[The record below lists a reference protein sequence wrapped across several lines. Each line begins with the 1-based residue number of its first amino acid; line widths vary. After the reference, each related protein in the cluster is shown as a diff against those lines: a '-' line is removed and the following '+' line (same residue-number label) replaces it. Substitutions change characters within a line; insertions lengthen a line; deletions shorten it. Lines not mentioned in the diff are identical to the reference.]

1 MEKKIKQT
9 LVTMRELESKLQTA
23 TAEEREDLLKQYA
36 DLEREANR
44 LQIELAMANNNR
56 EEKPV
61 DVNTQMRE
69 AIKQVRSHQADGDFL
84 MKREATPII
93 TSGII
98 QGGEKTN
105 MASAGIPLTIKDLIN
120 PLGMGT
126 IYEKL
131 GLQVATGVRGNI
143 QWPCLDTSAEVSV
156 GGELDEAETKT
167 LDFSKITAT
176 PVKVGISIEV
186 SNEAIN
192 DESFDLVGVIKEQM
206 NKAVGRTLNKRVL
219 ALSAPSSKPAFVGPL
234 VSNKQTATYTKAGAT
249 YKDVKALKAKVLKT
263 GAQMAGFCYVMDA
276 EMYSTLECTPKDN
289 GSGLFIIEG
298 GKIDGDVVFITDLAE
313 YAGKIVAGCFAYE
326 ALNQHGEVHFI
337 VDPYTKAK
345 KNVTVFT
352 LNADFSLTYL
362 VSANNTKGAPFVVAS
377 AAAQ

>member
-1 MEKKIKQT
+1 MEEKIKQT
-9 LVTMRELESKLQTA
+9 LATMRELESKLQTA

-36 DLEREANR
+36 ALEREANR
-44 LQIELAMANNNR
+44 LQIEMAMANNKR

-61 DVNTQMRE
+61 DANTQMRE
-69 AIKQVRSHQADGDFL
+69 AIKMVRSHQADGDFL
-84 MKREATPII
+84 MKRAATTTI

-98 QGGEKTN
+98 QNGEKAN
-105 MASAGIPLTIKDLIN
+105 MTSAGIPLTIKDLIN

-219 ALSAPSSKPAFVGPL
+219 ALSAPSAKPAFVGPL

-362 VSANNTKGAPFVVAS
+362 VSANNTKGAPFVVAG

>member
-1 MEKKIKQT
+1 MEEKIKKT
-9 LVTMRELESKLQTA
+9 LATMRELESKLQTA

-36 DLEREANR
+36 ALEREANR
-44 LQIELAMANNNR
+44 LQIEMAMANNKR

-61 DVNTQMRE
+61 DANTQMRD
-69 AIKQVRSHQADGDFL
+69 AIKMVRSHQADGDFL
-84 MKREATPII
+84 MKRAATTTI

-98 QGGEKTN
+98 QNGENTN
-105 MASAGIPLTIKDLIN
+105 MTSAGIPLTIKDLIN

-219 ALSAPSSKPAFVGPL
+219 ALSAPSAKPAFVGPL
-234 VSNKQTATYTKAGAT
+234 VANKQTATYTKAGAT

-313 YAGKIVAGCFAYE
+313 YAGKIAAGCFAYE

>member
-9 LVTMRELESKLQTA
+9 LATMRELESKLQTA

-36 DLEREANR
+36 ALEREANR
-44 LQIELAMANNNR
+44 LQIEMAMANNKR

-61 DVNTQMRE
+61 DANTQMRE
-69 AIKQVRSHQADGDFL
+69 AIKQVRRHQAEGDFL

-219 ALSAPSSKPAFVGPL
+219 ALSAPSAKPAFAGPL
-234 VSNKQTATYTKAGAT
+234 VANKQTATYTKAGAT

>member
-9 LVTMRELESKLQTA
+9 LATMRELESKLQTA

-36 DLEREANR
+36 ALEREANR
-44 LQIELAMANNNR
+44 LQIELAMANNKR

-61 DVNTQMRE
+61 DANTQMRE

-219 ALSAPSSKPAFVGPL
+219 ALSAPSAKPAFAGPL

>member
-1 MEKKIKQT
+1 MEEKIKKT
-9 LVTMRELESKLQTA
+9 LATMRELESKLQTA

-36 DLEREANR
+36 ALEREANR
-44 LQIELAMANNNR
+44 LQIEMAMANNKR

-61 DVNTQMRE
+61 DANTQMRE
-69 AIKQVRSHQADGDFL
+69 AIKMVRSHQADGDFL
-84 MKREATPII
+84 MKRAATTTI

-98 QGGEKTN
+98 QNGEKTN
-105 MASAGIPLTIKDLIN
+105 MTSAGIPLTIKDLIN

-219 ALSAPSSKPAFVGPL
+219 ALSAPSAKPAFVGPL

-326 ALNQHGEVHFI
+326 ALNQHGDVHFI

-362 VSANNTKGAPFVVAS
+362 VSANNTKGAPFVVAG

>member
-9 LVTMRELESKLQTA
+9 LATMRELESKLQTA

-36 DLEREANR
+36 ALEREANR

-219 ALSAPSSKPAFVGPL
+219 ALSAPSAKPAFVGPL

>member
-1 MEKKIKQT
+1 MENKIKQT
-9 LVTMRELESKLQTA
+9 IAAMRELESKLQTA

-36 DLEREANR
+36 ALEREANR
-44 LQIELAMANNNR
+44 LQVELAMANNKR

-61 DVNTQMRE
+61 DANTQMRE
-69 AIKQVRSHQADGDFL
+69 AIKMVRSHQADGDFL
-84 MKREATPII
+84 MKRAATTTI

-98 QGGEKTN
+98 QDGEKTN

-167 LDFSKITAT
+167 IDFSKITAT

-219 ALSAPSSKPAFVGPL
+219 ALSAPSAKPAFVGPL

-313 YAGKIVAGCFAYE
+313 YAGKIAAGCFAYE

>member
-9 LVTMRELESKLQTA
+9 LATMRELESKLQTA

-36 DLEREANR
+36 ALEREANR
-44 LQIELAMANNNR
+44 LQIEMAMANNKR

-61 DVNTQMRE
+61 DANTQMRE
-69 AIKQVRSHQADGDFL
+69 AIKMVRSHQADGDFL
-84 MKREATPII
+84 MKRAATNTI

-98 QGGEKTN
+98 QDGEKTN

-219 ALSAPSSKPAFVGPL
+219 ALSAPSAKPAFVGPL

>member
-9 LVTMRELESKLQTA
+9 LANMRELESKLQTA

-36 DLEREANR
+36 ALEREANR
-44 LQIELAMANNNR
+44 LQIEMAMANNKR
-56 EEKPV
+56 EENPV
-61 DVNTQMRE
+61 DANTQMRE
-69 AIKQVRSHQADGDFL
+69 AIKMVRSHQADGDFL
-84 MKREATPII
+84 MKRAATTTI

-98 QGGEKTN
+98 QNGEKTN

-219 ALSAPSSKPAFVGPL
+219 ALSAPSAKPAFVGPL
-234 VSNKQTATYTKAGAT
+234 VANKQTATYTKAGAT

>member
-9 LVTMRELESKLQTA
+9 LATMRELESKLQTA

-36 DLEREANR
+36 ALEREANR

-84 MKREATPII
+84 MKREATTVI
-93 TSGII
+93 TSGVI

-219 ALSAPSSKPAFVGPL
+219 ALSAPSAKPAFVGPL
-234 VSNKQTATYTKAGAT
+234 VSNKQTDTYTKAGAT

>member
-1 MEKKIKQT
+1 MEEKIKQT
-9 LVTMRELESKLQTA
+9 LATMRELESKLQTA

-36 DLEREANR
+36 ALEREANR
-44 LQIELAMANNNR
+44 LQIEMAMANNKR

-61 DVNTQMRE
+61 DANTQMRE
-69 AIKQVRSHQADGDFL
+69 AIKMVRSHQADGDFL
-84 MKREATPII
+84 MKRAATTTI

-98 QGGEKTN
+98 QNGEKAN
-105 MASAGIPLTIKDLIN
+105 MTSAGIPLTIKDLIN

-219 ALSAPSSKPAFVGPL
+219 ALSAPSAKPAFVGPL

-362 VSANNTKGAPFVVAS
+362 VSANNTNGAPFVVAG

>member
-1 MEKKIKQT
+1 MENKIKQT
-9 LVTMRELESKLQTA
+9 IAAMRELESKLQTA

-36 DLEREANR
+36 ALEREAQR
-44 LQIELAMANNNR
+44 LQIELAMSQNKR

-61 DVNTQMRE
+61 DANTQMRE
-69 AIKQVRSHQADGDFL
+69 AIKMVRSHQADGDFL
-84 MKREATPII
+84 MKRAATTTI

-98 QGGEKTN
+98 QDGEKTN

-167 LDFSKITAT
+167 IDFSKITAT

-219 ALSAPSSKPAFVGPL
+219 ALSAPSAKPAFVGPL

-313 YAGKIVAGCFAYE
+313 YAGKIAAGCFAYE

>member
-1 MEKKIKQT
+1 MENKIKQT
-9 LVTMRELESKLQTA
+9 IAAMRELESKLQTA

-36 DLEREANR
+36 ALEREAQR
-44 LQIELAMANNNR
+44 LQIELAMSQNKR

-61 DVNTQMRE
+61 DANTQMRE
-69 AIKQVRSHQADGDFL
+69 AIKMVRSHQADGNFL
-84 MKREATPII
+84 MKRAATTTI

-98 QGGEKTN
+98 QDGEKTN

-219 ALSAPSSKPAFVGPL
+219 ALSAPSAKPAFAGPL

>member
-1 MEKKIKQT
+1 MENKIKQT
-9 LVTMRELESKLQTA
+9 IAAMRELESKLQTA

-36 DLEREANR
+36 ALEREANR
-44 LQIELAMANNNR
+44 LQIELAMANNKR

-61 DVNTQMRE
+61 DANTQMRE

-219 ALSAPSSKPAFVGPL
+219 ALSAPSAKPAFAGPL

>member
-1 MEKKIKQT
+1 MEEKIKQT
-9 LVTMRELESKLQTA
+9 LATMRELESKLQTA

-36 DLEREANR
+36 ALEREANR
-44 LQIELAMANNNR
+44 LQIEMAMANNKR

-61 DVNTQMRE
+61 DANTQMRE
-69 AIKQVRSHQADGDFL
+69 AIKMVRSHQADGDFL
-84 MKREATPII
+84 MKRAATTTI

-98 QGGEKTN
+98 QNGENTN
-105 MASAGIPLTIKDLIN
+105 MTSAGIPLTIKDLIN

-219 ALSAPSSKPAFVGPL
+219 ALSAPSAKPAFVGPL
-234 VSNKQTATYTKAGAT
+234 ISNKQTATYTKAGAT

>member
-1 MEKKIKQT
+1 MENKIKQT
-9 LVTMRELESKLQTA
+9 IAAMRELESKLQTA

-36 DLEREANR
+36 ALEREAQR
-44 LQIELAMANNNR
+44 LQIELAMSQNKR

-61 DVNTQMRE
+61 DANTQMRE
-69 AIKQVRSHQADGDFL
+69 AIKMVRSHQADGDFL
-84 MKREATPII
+84 MKRAATTTI

-98 QGGEKTN
+98 QDGEKTN

-219 ALSAPSSKPAFVGPL
+219 ALSAPSAKPAFVGPL

-313 YAGKIVAGCFAYE
+313 YAGKIAAGCFAYE

>member
-9 LVTMRELESKLQTA
+9 LATMRELESKLQTA

-36 DLEREANR
+36 ALEREANR

-61 DVNTQMRE
+61 DANTQMRE

-84 MKREATPII
+84 IKREATPII

-176 PVKVGISIEV
+176 PVKVGISIDV

-192 DESFDLVGVIKEQM
+192 DESFDLVGVIKEQI

-219 ALSAPSSKPAFVGPL
+219 ALSAPSAKPAFVGPL

>member
-1 MEKKIKQT
+1 MENKIKQT
-9 LVTMRELESKLQTA
+9 IAAMRELESKLQTA

-36 DLEREANR
+36 ALEREAQR
-44 LQIELAMANNNR
+44 LQIELAMANNKR

-219 ALSAPSSKPAFVGPL
+219 ALSAPSAKPAFVGPL

>member
-9 LVTMRELESKLQTA
+9 LATMRELESKLQTA

-36 DLEREANR
+36 ALEREANR

-219 ALSAPSSKPAFVGPL
+219 ALSAPSAKPAFVGPL
-234 VSNKQTATYTKAGAT
+234 VSNKQTDTYTKAGAT

>member
-1 MEKKIKQT
+1 MEEKIKQT
-9 LVTMRELESKLQTA
+9 LATMRELESKLQTA

-36 DLEREANR
+36 ALEREANR
-44 LQIELAMANNNR
+44 LQIEMAMANNKR

-84 MKREATPII
+84 MKREATTVI
-93 TSGII
+93 TSGVI

-219 ALSAPSSKPAFVGPL
+219 ALSAPSAKPAFVGPL

-362 VSANNTKGAPFVVAS
+362 VSANNTKGAPFVVAA

>member
-1 MEKKIKQT
+1 MENKIKQT
-9 LVTMRELESKLQTA
+9 IAAMRELESKLQTA

-36 DLEREANR
+36 ALEREANR
-44 LQIELAMANNNR
+44 LQIELAMANNKR

-61 DVNTQMRE
+61 DANTQMRE

-219 ALSAPSSKPAFVGPL
+219 ALSAPSAKPAFVGPL

>member
-1 MEKKIKQT
+1 MEEKIKQT
-9 LVTMRELESKLQTA
+9 LATMRELESKLQTA

-36 DLEREANR
+36 ALEREANR
-44 LQIELAMANNNR
+44 LQIELAMANNKR

-61 DVNTQMRE
+61 DANTQMRE

-219 ALSAPSSKPAFVGPL
+219 ALSAPSAKPAFAGPL

>member
-1 MEKKIKQT
+1 MEEKIKQT
-9 LVTMRELESKLQTA
+9 LAAMRELESKLQTA

-36 DLEREANR
+36 ALEREANR
-44 LQIELAMANNNR
+44 LQIEMAMANNKR

-61 DVNTQMRE
+61 DANTQMRE

-84 MKREATPII
+84 MKREATTVI
-93 TSGII
+93 TSGVI

-219 ALSAPSSKPAFVGPL
+219 ALSAPSAKPAFVGPL

-362 VSANNTKGAPFVVAS
+362 VSANNTKGAPFVVAG

>member
-1 MEKKIKQT
+1 MENKIKQT
-9 LVTMRELESKLQTA
+9 LATMRELESKLQTA

-36 DLEREANR
+36 AQEREANR
-44 LQIELAMANNNR
+44 LQIELAMSQNKR
-56 EEKPV
+56 EEKPMSA
-61 DVNTQMRE
+61 NEQMRE

-84 MKREATPII
+84 MKRDSQNII
-93 TSGII
+93 TSGVVAS
-98 QGGEKTN
+98 GDKNN
-105 MASAGIPLTIKDLIN
+105 MTAAGIPLTIKDLIN
-120 PLGMGT
+120 PLEMGT
-126 IYEKL
+126 IYDKL

-143 QWPCLDTSAEVSV
+143 QWPCLDTAAEVSV
-156 GGELDEAETKT
+156 GGELDDAETKT

-192 DESFDLVGVIKEQM
+192 DESFDLVGVIKAQM

-219 ALSAPSSKPAFVGPL
+219 ALSAPTAKPAFVGPL
-234 VSNKQTATYTKAGAT
+234 VANKQSATYTKAGAT

-313 YAGKIVAGCFAYE
+313 YAGKIAAGCFAYE

-362 VSANNTKGAPFVVAS
+362 VSANNTKGAPFVVAG

>member
-1 MEKKIKQT
+1 MEEKIKQT
-9 LVTMRELESKLQTA
+9 LATMRELESKLQTA

-36 DLEREANR
+36 ALEREANR
-44 LQIELAMANNNR
+44 LQIEMAMANNKR

-61 DVNTQMRE
+61 DANTQMRE
-69 AIKQVRSHQADGDFL
+69 AIKMVRSHQADGDFL
-84 MKREATPII
+84 MKRAATTTI

-98 QGGEKTN
+98 QNGEKAN
-105 MASAGIPLTIKDLIN
+105 MTSAGIPLTIKDLIN

-126 IYEKL
+126 IYERL

-219 ALSAPSSKPAFVGPL
+219 ALSAPSAKPAFVGPL

-362 VSANNTKGAPFVVAS
+362 VSANNTKGAPFVVAG

>member
-9 LVTMRELESKLQTA
+9 LATMRELESKLQTA

-36 DLEREANR
+36 ALEREAQR
-44 LQIELAMANNNR
+44 LQIELAMANNKR

-61 DVNTQMRE
+61 DANTQMRE
-69 AIKQVRSHQADGDFL
+69 AIKMVRSHQADGDFL
-84 MKREATPII
+84 MKRAATTVI
-93 TSGII
+93 TSGVI
-98 QGGEKTN
+98 QDGERTN

-143 QWPCLDTSAEVSV
+143 QWPCLDTSAEVSE

-219 ALSAPSSKPAFVGPL
+219 ALSAPSAKPAFVGPL

>member
-1 MEKKIKQT
+1 MEEKIKQT
-9 LVTMRELESKLQTA
+9 LATMRELESKLQTA

-36 DLEREANR
+36 ALEREANR
-44 LQIELAMANNNR
+44 LQIEMAMANNKR

-61 DVNTQMRE
+61 DANTQMRE
-69 AIKQVRSHQADGDFL
+69 AIKMVRSHQADGDFL
-84 MKREATPII
+84 MKRAATTTI

-98 QGGEKTN
+98 QNGEKTN

-219 ALSAPSSKPAFVGPL
+219 ALSAPSAKPAFVGPL

>member
-9 LVTMRELESKLQTA
+9 LATMRELESKLQTA

-36 DLEREANR
+36 ALEREANR

-84 MKREATPII
+84 MKREATTVI
-93 TSGII
+93 TSGVI

-219 ALSAPSSKPAFVGPL
+219 ALSAPSAKPAFVGPL

>member
-1 MEKKIKQT
+1 MEEKIKQT
-9 LVTMRELESKLQTA
+9 LATMRELESKLQTA

-36 DLEREANR
+36 ALEREANR
-44 LQIELAMANNNR
+44 LQIEMAMANNKR

-61 DVNTQMRE
+61 DANTQMRE
-69 AIKQVRSHQADGDFL
+69 AIKMVRSHQADGDFL
-84 MKREATPII
+84 MKRAATTTI

-98 QGGEKTN
+98 QNDGKTN
-105 MASAGIPLTIKDLIN
+105 MTSAGIPLTIKDLIN

-167 LDFSKITAT
+167 LDFSKITAI

-192 DESFDLVGVIKEQM
+192 DESFDLVGVIKEQI

-219 ALSAPSSKPAFVGPL
+219 ALSAPSAKPAFVGPL

-362 VSANNTKGAPFVVAS
+362 VSANNTKGAPFVVAG

>member
-1 MEKKIKQT
+1 MEEKIKQT
-9 LVTMRELESKLQTA
+9 LATMRELESKLQTA

-36 DLEREANR
+36 ALEREANR
-44 LQIELAMANNNR
+44 LQIEMAMANNKR

-61 DVNTQMRE
+61 DANTQMRE
-69 AIKQVRSHQADGDFL
+69 AIKMVRSHQADGDFL
-84 MKREATPII
+84 MKRAATTTI

-98 QGGEKTN
+98 QNGETTN
-105 MASAGIPLTIKDLIN
+105 MTSAGIPLTIKDLIN

-219 ALSAPSSKPAFVGPL
+219 ALSAPSAKPAFVGPL

-362 VSANNTKGAPFVVAS
+362 VSANNTKGAPFVVAG

>member
-1 MEKKIKQT
+1 
-9 LVTMRELESKLQTA
+9 
-23 TAEEREDLLKQYA
+23 
-36 DLEREANR
+36 
-44 LQIELAMANNNR
+44 
-56 EEKPV
+56 
-61 DVNTQMRE
+61 
-69 AIKQVRSHQADGDFL
+69 
-84 MKREATPII
+84 
-93 TSGII
+93 
-98 QGGEKTN
+98 
-105 MASAGIPLTIKDLIN
+105 
-120 PLGMGT
+120 
-126 IYEKL
+126 
-131 GLQVATGVRGNI
+131 
-143 QWPCLDTSAEVSV
+143 
-156 GGELDEAETKT
+156 
-167 LDFSKITAT
+167 
-176 PVKVGISIEV
+176 
-186 SNEAIN
+186 
-192 DESFDLVGVIKEQM
+192 M

-219 ALSAPSSKPAFVGPL
+219 ALSAPSAKPAFVGPL

-362 VSANNTKGAPFVVAS
+362 VSANNTKGAPFVVAG

>member
-1 MEKKIKQT
+1 MEEKIKQT
-9 LVTMRELESKLQTA
+9 LATMRELESKLQTA

-36 DLEREANR
+36 ALEREANR
-44 LQIELAMANNNR
+44 LQIEMAMANNKR

-61 DVNTQMRE
+61 DANTQMRE
-69 AIKQVRSHQADGDFL
+69 AIKMVRSHQADGDFL
-84 MKREATPII
+84 MKRAATTTI

-98 QGGEKTN
+98 QDGEKTN

-219 ALSAPSSKPAFVGPL
+219 ALSAPSAKPVFVGPL

>member
-1 MEKKIKQT
+1 MEEKIKQT
-9 LVTMRELESKLQTA
+9 LATMRELESKLQTA

-36 DLEREANR
+36 ALEREANR
-44 LQIELAMANNNR
+44 LQIEMAMANNKR

-61 DVNTQMRE
+61 DANTQMRE
-69 AIKQVRSHQADGDFL
+69 AIKMVRSHQADGDFL
-84 MKREATPII
+84 MKRAATTTI
-93 TSGII
+93 TSGIL
-98 QGGEKTN
+98 QNGEKTN
-105 MASAGIPLTIKDLIN
+105 MASAGIPLSIKDLIN

-219 ALSAPSSKPAFVGPL
+219 ALSAPSAKPAFVGPL

-362 VSANNTKGAPFVVAS
+362 VSANNTKGAPFVVAG

>member
-9 LVTMRELESKLQTA
+9 LATMRELESKLQTA

-36 DLEREANR
+36 ALEREANR
-44 LQIELAMANNNR
+44 LQIEMAMANNKR

-61 DVNTQMRE
+61 DANTQMRE
-69 AIKQVRSHQADGDFL
+69 AIKMVRSHQADGDFL
-84 MKREATPII
+84 MKRAATTTI

-98 QGGEKTN
+98 KDGERTN

-219 ALSAPSSKPAFVGPL
+219 ALSAPSAKPAFVGPL
-234 VSNKQTATYTKAGAT
+234 VANKQTATYTKAGAT

-362 VSANNTKGAPFVVAS
+362 VSANNTKGAPFVVAA

>member
-9 LVTMRELESKLQTA
+9 LATMRELESKLQTA

-36 DLEREANR
+36 ALEREANR
-44 LQIELAMANNNR
+44 LQIEMAMENNKR

-61 DVNTQMRE
+61 DANTQMRE

-98 QGGEKTN
+98 QGGENTN

-219 ALSAPSSKPAFVGPL
+219 ALSAPSAKPAFAGPL

>member
-9 LVTMRELESKLQTA
+9 LATMRELESKLQTA

-36 DLEREANR
+36 ALEREANR
-44 LQIELAMANNNR
+44 LQIEMAMANNKR

-61 DVNTQMRE
+61 DANTQMRE
-69 AIKQVRSHQADGDFL
+69 AIKMVRSHQADGDFL
-84 MKREATPII
+84 MKRAATTTI

-98 QGGEKTN
+98 KNGENTN
-105 MASAGIPLTIKDLIN
+105 MTSAGIPLAIKDLIN
-120 PLGMGT
+120 PLDMGT

-219 ALSAPSSKPAFVGPL
+219 ALSAPSAKPAFVGPL
-234 VSNKQTATYTKAGAT
+234 VANKQTATYTKAGAT

>member
-1 MEKKIKQT
+1 MEEKIKQT
-9 LVTMRELESKLQTA
+9 LATMRELESKLQTA

-36 DLEREANR
+36 ALEREANR
-44 LQIELAMANNNR
+44 LQIEMAMANNKR

-61 DVNTQMRE
+61 DANTQMRE
-69 AIKQVRSHQADGDFL
+69 AIKMVRSHQADGDFL
-84 MKREATPII
+84 MKRAATTTI

-98 QGGEKTN
+98 QNGEKTN

-219 ALSAPSSKPAFVGPL
+219 ALSAPSAKPAFVGPL

-362 VSANNTKGAPFVVAS
+362 VSAKNTKGAPFVVAG

>member
-1 MEKKIKQT
+1 MEEKIKQT
-9 LVTMRELESKLQTA
+9 LATMRELESKLQTA

-36 DLEREANR
+36 ALEREANR
-44 LQIELAMANNNR
+44 LQIEMAMANNKR

-61 DVNTQMRE
+61 DANTQMRE
-69 AIKQVRSHQADGDFL
+69 AIKMVRSHQADGDFL
-84 MKREATPII
+84 MKRAATTTI

-98 QGGEKTN
+98 QNGEKTN

-219 ALSAPSSKPAFVGPL
+219 ALSAPSAKPAFVGPL

-362 VSANNTKGAPFVVAS
+362 VSANNTKGAPFVVAG